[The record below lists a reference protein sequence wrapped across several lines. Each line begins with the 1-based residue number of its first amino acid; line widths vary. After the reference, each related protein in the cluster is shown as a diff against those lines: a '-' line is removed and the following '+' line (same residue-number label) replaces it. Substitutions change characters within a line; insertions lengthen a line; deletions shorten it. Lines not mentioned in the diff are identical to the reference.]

1 MTVAEPSRKPFFLY
15 PPWNILFEVH
25 RLEKLQPWNV
35 DISFLLLSFLG
46 EMNKRGEVDFRAS
59 GVALDSSAFIY
70 LMKSKLLLKLEEPVA
85 PPAKLSEFVPPA
97 LTIPIRYELTS
108 TTIKDLLE
116 VLDEVLKTERL
127 LPLQPRLEPILPPP
141 PDVLPQIDLYLM
153 AVEEQMEVLYYSL
166 VERAKESGVPL
177 RFSVLV
183 GGFERLEAIRTF
195 IILLFLAQR
204 GKVGLWQDVEL
215 GEIYVT
221 LGDDGFGA
229 GGATG
234 SK

>member
-1 MTVAEPSRKPFFLY
+1 MAEPTRKPFFLY

-25 RLEKLQPWNV
+25 RLEKLSPWNV
-35 DISFLLLSFLG
+35 DVSFLLLSFLG

-70 LMKSKLLLKLEEPVA
+70 LMKSRLLLKLEEPVA
-85 PPAKLSEFVPPA
+85 APQKLSEFVPPA

-153 AVEEQMEVLYYSL
+153 AIEEQMEVLYYSL
-166 VERAKESGVPL
+166 VERARDGVPI

-204 GKVGLWQDVEL
+204 RRVGLWQDAEL

-221 LGDDGFGA
+221 LGENGFGA
-229 GGATG
+229 GGAAG
-234 SK
+234 RN

>member
-1 MTVAEPSRKPFFLY
+1 
-15 PPWNILFEVH
+15 
-25 RLEKLQPWNV
+25 V
-35 DISFLLLSFLG
+35 DISFLLVSFLS

-70 LMKSKLLLKLEEPVA
+70 LMKSRLLLTLEEPIA
-85 PPAKLSEFVPPA
+85 QPQKLSEFIPPA

-116 VLDEVLKTERL
+116 VLDEVLKIERL
-127 LPLQPRLEPILPPP
+127 LPLQPNLEPILPPP

-153 AVEEQMEVLYYSL
+153 AVEEQMEVLYDSL
-166 VERAKESGVPL
+166 VERTREDSPV

-183 GGFERLEAIRTF
+183 SGFARLEAIKTF

-204 GKVGLWQDVEL
+204 GRVWLWQDVEL

-221 LGDDGFGA
+221 LGDNGFEA
-229 GGATG
+229 GRTIRRN
-234 SK
+234 

>member
-1 MTVAEPSRKPFFLY
+1 
-15 PPWNILFEVH
+15 
-25 RLEKLQPWNV
+25 LEKLSPWNV
-35 DISFLLLSFLG
+35 DVSFLLLSFLG

-70 LMKSKLLLKLEEPVA
+70 LMKSRLLLKLEEPVA
-85 PPAKLSEFVPPA
+85 APQKLSEFVPPA

-153 AVEEQMEVLYYSL
+153 AIEEQMEVLYYSL
-166 VERAKESGVPL
+166 VERARDGVPI
-177 RFSVLV
+177 RFSVLI

-204 GKVGLWQDVEL
+204 RRVGLWQDAEL

-221 LGDDGFGA
+221 LGENGFGA
-229 GGATG
+229 GGAAG
-234 SK
+234 RN

>member
-1 MTVAEPSRKPFFLY
+1 VAEPGTKPFFLY

-25 RLEKLQPWNV
+25 RLEKLSPWNV
-35 DISFLLLSFLG
+35 DVSFLLLSFLS

-70 LMKSKLLLKLEEPVA
+70 LMKSKLLLKLEEPI
-85 PPAKLSEFVPPA
+85 AKPKKLLEFVPPA

-127 LPLQPRLEPILPPP
+127 LPLQPHLEPILPPP

-153 AVEEQMEVLYYSL
+153 AIEEQMEVLYDSL
-166 VERAKESGVPL
+166 VERAKEGSPF
-177 RFSVLV
+177 RFSVLI
-183 GGFERLEAIRTF
+183 GGSERLEAIKTF

-204 GKVGLWQDVEL
+204 GKVLLWQDAESD
-215 GEIYVT
+215 EIYLT
-221 LGDDGFGA
+221 LGDNSFEPNRTA
-229 GGATG
+229 IYN
-234 SK
+234 

>member
-1 MTVAEPSRKPFFLY
+1 MAEPTRKPFFLY

-25 RLEKLQPWNV
+25 RLEKLSPWNV
-35 DISFLLLSFLG
+35 DVSFLLLSFLG

-70 LMKSKLLLKLEEPVA
+70 LMKSRLLLKLEEPVA
-85 PPAKLSEFVPPA
+85 APQKLSEFVPPA

-153 AVEEQMEVLYYSL
+153 AIEEQMEVLYYSL
-166 VERAKESGVPL
+166 VERARDGVPI
-177 RFSVLV
+177 RFSVLI

-204 GKVGLWQDVEL
+204 RRVGLWQDAEL

-221 LGDDGFGA
+221 LGENGFGA
-229 GGATG
+229 GGAAG
-234 SK
+234 RN

>member
-1 MTVAEPSRKPFFLY
+1 MSEVKKPFFLF

-25 RLEKLQPWNV
+25 RLEKLQPWKV

-85 PPAKLSEFVPPA
+85 PPAKLLEFVPPA
-97 LTIPIRYELTS
+97 LQIPIRYELTS

-127 LPLQPRLEPILPPP
+127 LPLQPRLEPILPRP

-153 AVEEQMEVLYYSL
+153 AIEEQMEQLYDKL
-166 VERAKESGVPL
+166 KVQADAGVPIS
-177 RFSVLV
+177 FSVFV
-183 GGFERLEAIRTF
+183 KGAERLDIIRKF

-215 GEIYVT
+215 GEIYIT

-229 GGATG
+229 GAAA
-234 SK
+234 SA

>member
-1 MTVAEPSRKPFFLY
+1 VAEPERKPFFLF

-35 DISFLLLSFLG
+35 DISFLLLSFLR
-46 EMNKRGEVDFRAS
+46 EMDKRGEVDFRAS

-85 PPAKLSEFVPPA
+85 PPLKLSEFVPPA
-97 LTIPIRYELTS
+97 LPIPIRYELTS

-141 PDVLPQIDLYLM
+141 PDVMPQIDLYLM
-153 AVEEQMEVLYYSL
+153 AIEEQMEAMY
-166 VERAKESGVPL
+166 ERLLEQVKEGVPIQ
-177 RFSVLV
+177 FSVFV
-183 GGFERLEAIRTF
+183 KGAERLDAIRTF

-204 GKVGLWQDVEL
+204 GRVGLWQDVEL
-215 GEIYVT
+215 GEIYIT
-221 LGDDGFGA
+221 LGENDGFGA
-229 GGATG
+229 NGAAELN
-234 SK
+234 

>member
-1 MTVAEPSRKPFFLY
+1 MAEPTTKPFFLY

-25 RLEKLQPWNV
+25 RLEKLSPWNV

-46 EMNKRGEVDFRAS
+46 EMNKHGEVDFRAS

-70 LMKSKLLLKLEEPVA
+70 LMKSKLLLKLEEPIA
-85 PPAKLSEFVPPA
+85 KPQKLSEFVPPA

-127 LPLQPRLEPILPPP
+127 LPLRPHLEPILLPP
-141 PDVLPQIDLYLM
+141 PDILPQIDLYLM
-153 AVEEQMEVLYYSL
+153 AIEERMEVLYDSL
-166 VERAKESGVPL
+166 IERAREGSPIH
-177 RFSVLV
+177 FSVFVSGL
-183 GGFERLEAIRTF
+183 ERLEAIKTF

-204 GKVGLWQDVEL
+204 GKVLLWQDEEF

-221 LGDDGFGA
+221 LGDKIFEADRT
-229 GGATG
+229 ATHC
-234 SK
+234 

>member
-1 MTVAEPSRKPFFLY
+1 MAEPSTKPFFLY

-25 RLEKLQPWNV
+25 KLEKLSPWNV

-70 LMKSKLLLKLEEPVA
+70 LMKSKLLLKLEEPIEKPQKV
-85 PPAKLSEFVPPA
+85 SEFVPPA
-97 LTIPIRYELTS
+97 LIIPIRYELTS

-127 LPLQPRLEPILPPP
+127 LPLQPHLEPILPPP
-141 PDVLPQIDLYLM
+141 PDILPQIDLYLM
-153 AVEEQMEVLYYSL
+153 AIEEQMEILYDSL
-166 VERAKESGVPL
+166 VDRVKEGLSIH
-177 RFSVLV
+177 FSALIY
-183 GGFERLEAIRTF
+183 GSKRLEAIKAF

-204 GKVGLWQDVEL
+204 GKVLLWQDIEL

-221 LGDDGFGA
+221 LGDNILEANRTITHG
-229 GGATG
+229 
-234 SK
+234 

>member
-1 MTVAEPSRKPFFLY
+1 MAEPGTKPFFLY

-25 RLEKLQPWNV
+25 RLEKLSPWNV
-35 DISFLLLSFLG
+35 NISFLLLSFLS

-70 LMKSKLLLKLEEPVA
+70 LMKSKLLLKLEEPV
-85 PPAKLSEFVPPA
+85 PQPRKLSEFVPPA

-127 LPLQPRLEPILPPP
+127 LPLQAHLEPILPPP

-153 AVEEQMEVLYYSL
+153 AIEEQMEVLYDSL
-166 VERAKESGVPL
+166 VERAREGSPV
-177 RFSVLV
+177 RFSVLIR
-183 GGFERLEAIRTF
+183 GFERLEAIKTF
-195 IILLFLAQR
+195 IILLFLAQG
-204 GKVGLWQDVEL
+204 GKIWLWQDVDL

-221 LGDDGFGA
+221 LGDSGFEA
-229 GGATG
+229 DRTIRLN
-234 SK
+234 

>member
-1 MTVAEPSRKPFFLY
+1 
-15 PPWNILFEVH
+15 
-25 RLEKLQPWNV
+25 
-35 DISFLLLSFLG
+35 
-46 EMNKRGEVDFRAS
+46 MNKRGEVDFRAS

-85 PPAKLSEFVPPA
+85 KPQKLSEFVPPA

-127 LPLQPRLEPILPPP
+127 LPLQPHLEPILPPP
-141 PDVLPQIDLYLM
+141 PDILPQIDLYLM
-153 AVEEQMEVLYYSL
+153 AIEERMEVLYDSL
-166 VERAKESGVPL
+166 VERAREGSPI
-177 RFSVLV
+177 RFSVFVSGL
-183 GGFERLEAIRTF
+183 ERLEAIKTF

-204 GKVGLWQDVEL
+204 GKVLLWQDEEF

-221 LGDDGFGA
+221 LGDNIFEADRT
-229 GGATG
+229 ATHN
-234 SK
+234 

>member
-1 MTVAEPSRKPFFLY
+1 MSEPKKPFFLF

-25 RLEKLQPWNV
+25 RLEKLQPWKV

-85 PPAKLSEFVPPA
+85 APLKLSEFVPPA
-97 LTIPIRYELTS
+97 LQIPIRYELTS

-153 AVEEQMEVLYYSL
+153 AVEEQMELL
-166 VERAKESGVPL
+166 FDKLAEQAKAGVPVS
-177 RFSVLV
+177 FSVFV
-183 GGFERLEAIRTF
+183 KGAERLDIIRTF

-204 GKVGLWQDVEL
+204 GRVGLWQDVEL
-215 GEIYVT
+215 GEIYIT
-221 LGDDGFGA
+221 LGENGFGA
-229 GGATG
+229 DGTA
-234 SK
+234 SA

>member
-1 MTVAEPSRKPFFLY
+1 LAEPTRKPFFLY

-25 RLEKLQPWNV
+25 RLEKLSPWNV
-35 DISFLLLSFLG
+35 DVSFLLLSFLG

-70 LMKSKLLLKLEEPVA
+70 LMKSRLLLKLEEPVA
-85 PPAKLSEFVPPA
+85 VPQKLSEFIPPA

-153 AVEEQMEVLYYSL
+153 AIEEQMEVLYYSL
-166 VERAKESGVPL
+166 VERARDGVPI
-177 RFSVLV
+177 RFSVLI

-204 GKVGLWQDVEL
+204 RRVGLWQDAEL

-221 LGDDGFGA
+221 LGENGFGA
-229 GGATG
+229 GGAAG
-234 SK
+234 RN